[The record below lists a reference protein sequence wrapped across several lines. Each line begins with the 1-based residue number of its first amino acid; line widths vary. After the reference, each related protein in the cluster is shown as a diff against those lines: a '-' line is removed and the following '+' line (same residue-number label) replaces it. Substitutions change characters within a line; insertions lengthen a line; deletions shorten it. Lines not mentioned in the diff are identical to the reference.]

1 MDGTSMTNPDEQLK
15 RTPSL
20 LCRWYASQ
28 KAARLASEAGEYRA
42 DETGHTEM
50 PLSRMRPGEFGHVC
64 ALLPGCEV
72 RDHLL
77 ELGFTLGT
85 EVTVIRVAPMGDPL
99 TVRIRGYQLS
109 LRRREAEAV
118 TMRRCPPDFDLY
130 ADAPALNA
138 VLDQDGM

>member
-1 MDGTSMTNPDEQLK
+1 MILMKPHEQLN
-15 RTPSL
+15 RAPSL

-28 KAARLASEAGEYRA
+28 KAARLAAEMAAFRT

-50 PLSRMRPGEFGHVC
+50 PLSRMRPGEFGHVL
-64 ALLPGCEV
+64 ALQPGCEV
-72 RDHLL
+72 REHLL
-77 ELGFTLGT
+77 ELGFTPGT
-85 EVTVIRVAPMGDPL
+85 EITVIRVAPLGDPL

-130 ADAPALNA
+130 ADASDPD
-138 VLDQDGM
+138 LDQDGA